1 MILRHRIAV
10 PSSGDESIPLRAVQA
25 MHHPL
30 ETLIYIYLQYR
41 APRKCLTLGKSRS
54 GLIAPIVT
62 GSTPQGGM
70 SVTCRGSTVVT
81 LVTARL
87 PRPINGPLANRT
99 TVQDVIQ

>member
-1 MILRHRIAV
+1 MGAYHCVPHRLYT
-10 PSSGDESIPLRAVQA
+10 SSRDPDLQLLTV
-25 MHHPL
+25 
-30 ETLIYIYLQYR
+30 QYR
-41 APRKCLTLGKSRS
+41 APRKYLTLGKSRS

-70 SVTCRGSTVVT
+70 GASCRGSTVLK

-87 PRPINGPLANRT
+87 ARPIHGPAANRT